1 MFFLMSIK
9 PEYADLILEGKKTVE
24 IRRTRISASQGDT
37 IAIYATKPKARIV
50 GYFTIE
56 EVLWTETDKLW
67 KNIGHCT
74 CLSHD
79 DYSKYADE
87 KKMMCGISISSAVT
101 VDGLPLE
108 QMRMRVPQS
117 YRRITETDFFE
128 LIQQVR
134 G

>member
-9 PEYADLILEGKKTVE
+9 PKYAELILAGKKTVE
-24 IRRTRISASQGDT
+24 IRKTRINACQGDT
-37 IAIYATKPKARIV
+37 IVIYATKPKGRIV

-67 KNIGHCT
+67 KSIGHCT

-79 DYSKYADE
+79 EYTKYAAE
-87 KKMMCGISISSAVT
+87 KKMMCGISISSAVA
-101 VDGLPLE
+101 VDGTPME

-117 YRRITETDFFE
+117 YRRIMDADFFE
-128 LIQQVR
+128 LIKQVR
-134 G
+134 C